1 MREEGRLKNLP
12 LRKKKKLGIFFIF
25 VEEVPT
31 SIKLEGGGKILFFY
45 YSNVI
50 NDQ

>member
-25 VEEVPT
+25 VEEVST
-31 SIKLEGGGKILFFY
+31 SIKLEGGGRGGGKYYFFT
-45 YSNVI
+45 I
-50 NDQ
+50 QML